1 MDTIGIETETGDIPG
16 LSFGERKIMS
26 NENSTETTATTTE
39 TKAAKGKKTRTV
51 DYTRTDKKP
60 HSFRYKRGSAF
71 TARAGAIALAKESD
85 GALVIGPLPT
95 GVEAQ
100 ADAEKFETGTL
111 KLVSVKKRPNGKCAI
126 TFESDTGAQVIAY
139 DARAARAALRSA

>member
-1 MDTIGIETETGDIPG
+1 
-16 LSFGERKIMS
+16 MS
-26 NENSTETTATTTE
+26 NETIETITTE
-39 TKAAKGKKTRTV
+39 TATLTAAAVIETAPTVKGKKTRTV
-51 DYTRTDKKP
+51 DYTRTNKKP

-71 TARAGAIALAKESD
+71 APRGGALVLSKESD
-85 GALVIGPLPT
+85 GALVIGPLPV

-100 ADAEKFETGTL
+100 VDSEKFEAGTL

-126 TFESDTGAQVIAY
+126 TFESSTGAQVIAY

>member
-1 MDTIGIETETGDIPG
+1 
-16 LSFGERKIMS
+16 MS
-26 NENSTETTATTTE
+26 NENTTETTITTNE
-39 TKAAKGKKTRTV
+39 PKAAKGKKTRTV

-71 TARAGAIALAKESD
+71 TVRAGAVALAKEAD

-95 GVEAQ
+95 GVEAV
-100 ADAEKFETGTL
+100 ADAEKFESGTL

-126 TFESDTGAQVIAY
+126 TFESDNGAQVIAY

>member
-1 MDTIGIETETGDIPG
+1 
-16 LSFGERKIMS
+16 MS
-26 NENSTETTATTTE
+26 NENTTETTTPETTAT
-39 TKAAKGKKTRTV
+39 KGKKTRTV

-71 TARAGAIALAKESD
+71 APRAGAVMLAKESD

-100 ADAEKFETGTL
+100 ADAESFATGTL

-126 TFESDTGAQVIAY
+126 TFEGDDGKQVIAY

>member
-1 MDTIGIETETGDIPG
+1 
-16 LSFGERKIMS
+16 MS
-26 NENSTETTATTTE
+26 NENSTETTTTETTTE

-71 TARAGAIALAKESD
+71 SPRAGAVMLAKESD
-85 GALVIGPLPT
+85 GALVIGPLPS

-100 ADAEKFETGTL
+100 ADAEKFESGTL

-139 DARAARAALRSA
+139 DARSARGALRSA

>member
-1 MDTIGIETETGDIPG
+1 
-16 LSFGERKIMS
+16 MS
-26 NENSTETTATTTE
+26 NENTTIETTIATVTE
-39 TKAAKGKKTRTV
+39 TKPAKSKKTRMV

-71 TARAGAIALAKESD
+71 SPRAGAVMLAKESD

-100 ADAEKFETGTL
+100 ADAEKFESGTL
-111 KLVSVKKRPNGKCAI
+111 KLISVKKRPNGKCAI

-139 DARAARAALRSA
+139 DARAARAALRSV

>member
-1 MDTIGIETETGDIPG
+1 
-16 LSFGERKIMS
+16 MS
-26 NENSTETTATTTE
+26 NENTTTTTTTE
-39 TKAAKGKKTRTV
+39 TAAKGKKTRTV

-71 TARAGAIALAKESD
+71 TARAGAVSLAKESD

-100 ADAEKFETGTL
+100 ADAEKFEAGTL

>member
-1 MDTIGIETETGDIPG
+1 
-16 LSFGERKIMS
+16 MS
-26 NENSTETTATTTE
+26 NSNETLETTTDSIATIVE
-39 TKAAKGKKTRTV
+39 TATAKGKKTRTV

-71 TARAGAIALAKESD
+71 APRTGAVMLSKESD

-100 ADAEKFETGTL
+100 ADAEKFEAGTL

>member
-51 DYTRTDKKP
+51 DYTRTNKKP

>member
-1 MDTIGIETETGDIPG
+1 
-16 LSFGERKIMS
+16 MS
-26 NENSTETTATTTE
+26 NETIETTTDTIATIVETT
-39 TKAAKGKKTRTV
+39 AAKGKKTRTV

-71 TARAGAIALAKESD
+71 APRMGAVMLAKESD

-100 ADAEKFETGTL
+100 ADAEAFSSGVL

-126 TFESDTGAQVIAY
+126 TFEGDDGKQVIAY

>member
-1 MDTIGIETETGDIPG
+1 
-16 LSFGERKIMS
+16 MS
-26 NENSTETTATTTE
+26 NETIETSTDSIATIVEATAT
-39 TKAAKGKKTRTV
+39 KGKKTRTV

-71 TARAGAIALAKESD
+71 APRMGAVMLAKESD

-100 ADAEKFETGTL
+100 ADAEAFTTGTL
-111 KLVSVKKRPNGKCAI
+111 KLVSVKKRPNGKIAI

>member
-1 MDTIGIETETGDIPG
+1 MNTENNTETV
-16 LSFGERKIMS
+16 
-26 NENSTETTATTTE
+26 TTTSE
-39 TKAAKGKKTRTV
+39 PKAAKGKKTRTV

-71 TARAGAIALAKESD
+71 TARSGAIALAKESD

-100 ADAEKFETGTL
+100 ADAEKFESGTL

-126 TFESDTGAQVIAY
+126 TFESDSGAQVIAY

>member
-1 MDTIGIETETGDIPG
+1 
-16 LSFGERKIMS
+16 MS
-26 NENSTETTATTTE
+26 NETTTETTITETTATAT
-39 TKAAKGKKTRTV
+39 KGKKTRTV

-71 TARAGAIALAKESD
+71 APRAGAVMLAKESD

-100 ADAEKFETGTL
+100 ADAESFATGTL

-126 TFESDTGAQVIAY
+126 TFEGDDGKQVIAY

>member
-1 MDTIGIETETGDIPG
+1 
-16 LSFGERKIMS
+16 MS
-26 NENSTETTATTTE
+26 NENTTTETTIATVTE

-71 TARAGAIALAKESD
+71 SPRAGAVMLAKESD

-95 GVEAQ
+95 GVEAT
-100 ADAEKFETGTL
+100 ADAEKFESGTL

>member
-1 MDTIGIETETGDIPG
+1 MN
-16 LSFGERKIMS
+16 
-26 NENSTETTATTTE
+26 NENTTAIATATETTT
-39 TKAAKGKKTRTV
+39 AKGKKTRTV

-60 HSFRYKRGSAF
+60 HSFRYKRGSTF
-71 TARAGAIALAKESD
+71 TVRAGAVTLAKESD

-100 ADAEKFETGTL
+100 ADAEKFEGGTL
-111 KLVSVKKRPNGKCAI
+111 KLVSVKKRANGKQAI
-126 TFESDTGAQVIAY
+126 TFEGENGIQVIAY

>member
-1 MDTIGIETETGDIPG
+1 
-16 LSFGERKIMS
+16 MS
-26 NENSTETTATTTE
+26 NSNETIETTTE
-39 TKAAKGKKTRTV
+39 SIATIVETAAKGKKTRTV

-71 TARAGAIALAKESD
+71 APRMGAVMLAKESD

-100 ADAEKFETGTL
+100 ADAEKFEAGTL

>member
-1 MDTIGIETETGDIPG
+1 M
-16 LSFGERKIMS
+16 
-26 NENSTETTATTTE
+26 NETTATATTAE
-39 TKAAKGKKTRTV
+39 TTATKGKKTRTV

-71 TARAGAIALAKESD
+71 APRSGIVMLAKESD

-95 GVEAQ
+95 GVEAT
-100 ADAEKFETGTL
+100 ADAEKFESGQL
-111 KLVSVKKRPNGKCAI
+111 KLISVKKRPNGKCAI
-126 TFESDTGAQVIAY
+126 TFESDTLGTVVAY